1 MSTQP
6 IVITHCLTV
15 SEDLT
20 WELYVRNRRVQP
32 QMCQA
37 LRSVPQFLTSDSL
50 NNLLQLLDRLHVCCG
65 QPDSHFISMVNAK
78 KGKIISSDGKVAAS
92 IHQYAPIA
100 VNGEHYRATVRM
112 GSCEMVSTSQKCT
125 SCKSYRDT
133 LRAMYN
139 RWCKRRTCDLSDTSS
154 HSNERYLSTP
164 EKKAK
169 MSKLKQRV
177 RVAEKQ
183 VQNLRAKIKELTQQ
197 QGDDVDANLNADLLG
212 IMNENYENIK
222 QAYPEESFARLFWEE
237 QLKAASVKDARQICW
252 HPLMIKWCLNLK
264 LISSAAYHT
273 VQTSGFLRLPSER
286 TLRDY
291 THYFKSQAGFLPD
304 LNEQL
309 QNEAGID
316 SLPESKRY
324 VALLIDEMKIN

>member
-100 VNGEHYRATVRM
+100 VNGEHYRATV
-112 GSCEMVSTSQKCT
+112 
-125 SCKSYRDT
+125 
-133 LRAMYN
+133 
-139 RWCKRRTCDLSDTSS
+139 
-154 HSNERYLSTP
+154 
-164 EKKAK
+164 
-169 MSKLKQRV
+169 
-177 RVAEKQ
+177 
-183 VQNLRAKIKELTQQ
+183 
-197 QGDDVDANLNADLLG
+197 
-212 IMNENYENIK
+212 
-222 QAYPEESFARLFWEE
+222 
-237 QLKAASVKDARQICW
+237 
-252 HPLMIKWCLNLK
+252 
-264 LISSAAYHT
+264 
-273 VQTSGFLRLPSER
+273 
-286 TLRDY
+286 
-291 THYFKSQAGFLPD
+291 
-304 LNEQL
+304 
-309 QNEAGID
+309 
-316 SLPESKRY
+316 
-324 VALLIDEMKIN
+324 